1 MYNEHLRDSGKG
13 QVFCMYKYDG
23 MEFSSLRELAA
34 HAGINE
40 KTLTARLRRGVELE
54 EACNPVLKG
63 RIYLRGAQKGSISDM
78 AKRRGIDP
86 HLIYNR
92 RKYGYTETELFG
104 EKRITK
110 QGRLVAVGECE
121 YASLAAAIRAHHL
134 EPYEQRIRRR
144 IGQGQSPDDVFGEFL
159 EH

>member
-1 MYNEHLRDSGKG
+1 
-13 QVFCMYKYDG
+13 MYKYEG
-23 MEFSSLRELAA
+23 MEFSSLRKLAA
-34 HAGINE
+34 YAGINE

-54 EACNPVLKG
+54 EACDSVLKG
-63 RIYLRGAQKGSISDM
+63 RVYLRGAQKGSISDM
-78 AKRRGIDP
+78 ARRRGIDP

-92 RKYGYTETELFG
+92 RRYGYAETELFR

-121 YASLAAAIRAHHL
+121 YASLAAAIRAYHL
-134 EPYEQRIRRR
+134 EQYEQRIRRR
-144 IGQGQSPDDVFGEFL
+144 IGQGKSPDDVFGEFL